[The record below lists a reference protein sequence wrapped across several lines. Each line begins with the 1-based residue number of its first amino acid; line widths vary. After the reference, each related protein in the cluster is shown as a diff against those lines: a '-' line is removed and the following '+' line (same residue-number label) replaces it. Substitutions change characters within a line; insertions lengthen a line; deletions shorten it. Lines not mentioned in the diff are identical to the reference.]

1 MFKLL
6 AIIFL
11 LGSIILTNCY
21 KFTSKY
27 NSNLKNITGIVTK
40 YSIDGNKLTI
50 YLKAK
55 EIIIINYYLKTE
67 SEKEYYTKNL
77 ELGDRL
83 KIVGELSIPNNNT
96 IPNGFNYKK
105 YLYHKKIYYLLQL
118 II

>member
-1 MFKLL
+1 M
-6 AIIFL
+6 
-11 LGSIILTNCY
+11 
-21 KFTSKY
+21 
-27 NSNLKNITGIVTK
+27 GIVTK

-83 KIVGELSIPNNNT
+83 KNSRRT
-96 IPNGFNYKK
+96 INS
-105 YLYHKKIYYLLQL
+105 Q
-118 II
+118 